1 MYTYYIKPPVYY
13 YILTFENVRGFQGA
27 ARLVVTSAASSDRR
41 VEEKSLDAEADDS
54 NEASLFRT
62 PRAGREKKGEAAP
75 STDCAPPGVRERE
88 RARARARAGDR
99 HPATPTSTHPQ
110 SHTHV
115 QGNLVEVP

>member
-1 MYTYYIKPPVYY
+1 LYTYYIKPPVYY

-88 RARARARAGDR
+88 RERARARARATDTQP
-99 HPATPTSTHPQ
+99 HPHP
-110 SHTHV
+110 HIHNRTLMYR
-115 QGNLVEVP
+115 GTW